1 MEGRIKA
8 VIRRLV
14 AINIHCVEN
23 FPQRKTKREKAER
36 PPLRKLADLI
46 KQSEH
51 HFYNEGGR
59 WKCHHCHLDRST
71 TGLTEH
77 LRRTLQCRPPAQ
89 DLEGV
94 IPGLLDRP
102 RLDLPARQRA
112 LRTLT
117 LEGRSSHSTHNLVFY
132 RGIYM
137 CAACGLVASRGI
149 SYRMVAECS
158 YKPRSHYARQN
169 KRFLRKLKP
178 PINFIEFPQA
188 DKTVYRIIYQYQSSH
203 VETRKT

>member
-1 MEGRIKA
+1 MEGRTKA
-8 VIRRLV
+8 IVRRLV
-14 AINIHCVEN
+14 AINIHCMEK
-23 FPQRKTKREKAER
+23 FPQRKTKKEKHQR
-36 PPLRKLADLI
+36 PPLRKLADMI
-46 KQSEH
+46 RQSQH
-51 HFYNEGGR
+51 HLFAQGGR
-59 WKCHHCHLDRST
+59 WQCHKCLLNLST
-71 TGLTEH
+71 RGLTEH
-77 LRRTLQCRPPAQ
+77 LRRTKECRPPAQ

-188 DKTVYRIIYQYQSSH
+188 DKNSVPHNLLIP
-203 VETRKT
+203 VLTR